1 MSVTTTPGKG
11 VKISLNA
18 YARLRISRTGP
29 DFWYIDNQKL
39 LCEKLAPFLPRM
51 DYDSSDNSVTAQ
63 RIESG
68 KEKLGDSV
76 AANPNFSNVPA
87 DQVRLLRAVIAG
99 FLQELTEHPSSSP
112 MGRLGE
118 AFTLPI
124 PSKAPELYRLYG
136 TGKNKKLAIIWG
148 VSKTDSAGN
157 EDINSVA
164 TLQQMLH
171 ILPNPRK
178 ENPFIMLIV
187 NTIET
192 ICKLPR
198 NVRFTLLGI
207 VVALIVLMSWVCCS
221 SDSEGAI
228 PPQPAGQPTTGMQP
242 AGQPTTGMQTAGQ
255 PTTGIQPAGQPT
267 TGMQPAG
274 QPTTGI
280 QPVGQP
286 TTGMQPAGQPAIRL
300 SVGNMPCEISVSN
313 IKQANDGNIHITFKV
328 SYLNH
333 QQPYK
338 VYIDKQEVTKGTITL
353 AYKKYPKKINVSAIP
368 TKGASPINAELT
380 ISEN

>member
-1 MSVTTTPGKG
+1 MSVTTIPGKG
-11 VKISLNA
+11 VKISLNE
-18 YARLRISRTGP
+18 YARLQISRTGP

-178 ENPFIMLIV
+178 ENPFIILIV
-187 NTIET
+187 NMVET

-198 NVRFTLLGI
+198 NVRFAILGI
-207 VVALIVLMSWVCCS
+207 AFALIVLLSWVCCS

-228 PPQPAGQPTTGMQP
+228 PPQPAGQPTISAQPVGQPTISAQP
-242 AGQPTTGMQTAGQ
+242 AGQPTTS
-255 PTTGIQPAGQPT
+255 
-267 TGMQPAG
+267 
-274 QPTTGI
+274 
-280 QPVGQP
+280 
-286 TTGMQPAGQPAIRL
+286 MQPAGQPAIRL

-328 SYLNH
+328 SYLNN
-333 QQPYK
+333 QKPYK
-338 VYIDKQEVTKGTITL
+338 VFIAKQEVTKGTITL
-353 AYKKYPKKINVSAIP
+353 AYKKYPKKISVSAIP
-368 TKGASPINAELT
+368 TEGAPPINAELT

>member
-242 AGQPTTGMQTAGQ
+242 AGQP
-255 PTTGIQPAGQPT
+255 
-267 TGMQPAG
+267 
-274 QPTTGI
+274 
-280 QPVGQP
+280 
-286 TTGMQPAGQPAIRL
+286 AIRL

>member
-1 MSVTTTPGKG
+1 MSVTTIPGKG
-11 VKISLNA
+11 VKISLNE
-18 YARLRISRTGP
+18 YARLQISRTGP

-187 NTIET
+187 NMVET

-198 NVRFTLLGI
+198 NVRFAILGI
-207 VVALIVLMSWVCCS
+207 AVALIVLLSWVCCS

-228 PPQPAGQPTTGMQP
+228 PSQPAGQPTISAQPVGQPTSNMQP
-242 AGQPTTGMQTAGQ
+242 AGQPTTS
-255 PTTGIQPAGQPT
+255 
-267 TGMQPAG
+267 
-274 QPTTGI
+274 
-280 QPVGQP
+280 
-286 TTGMQPAGQPAIRL
+286 MQPAGQPAIRL

-313 IKQANDGNIHITFKV
+313 IKQANDGKIHITFKV
-328 SYLNH
+328 SYLNN
-333 QQPYK
+333 QKPYK
-338 VYIDKQEVTKGTITL
+338 VFIAKQEVTKGTITL
-353 AYKKYPKKINVSAIP
+353 AYNQYPKKISVSAIP
-368 TKGASPINAELT
+368 TEGAPPINAELT

>member
-1 MSVTTTPGKG
+1 MSVTTIPGKG
-11 VKISLNA
+11 VKISLNE
-18 YARLRISRTGP
+18 YARLQISRTGP

-51 DYDSSDNSVTAQ
+51 DYDTSDNSVTAQ

-187 NTIET
+187 NMVET

-198 NVRFTLLGI
+198 NVRFAILGI
-207 VVALIVLMSWVCCS
+207 AVALIVLLSWVCCS

-228 PPQPAGQPTTGMQP
+228 PPQPAGQPTISAQPVGQPTISAQP
-242 AGQPTTGMQTAGQ
+242 AGQPTTS
-255 PTTGIQPAGQPT
+255 
-267 TGMQPAG
+267 
-274 QPTTGI
+274 
-280 QPVGQP
+280 
-286 TTGMQPAGQPAIRL
+286 MQPAGQPAIRL

-328 SYLNH
+328 SYLNN
-333 QQPYK
+333 QKPYK
-338 VYIDKQEVTKGTITL
+338 VFIAKQEVTKGTITL
-353 AYKKYPKKINVSAIP
+353 AYKKYPKKISVSAIP
-368 TKGASPINAELT
+368 TEGAPPINAELT

>member
-1 MSVTTTPGKG
+1 MVPLHELSNCHIYNTKLPHLLHPSMSVTSIPGKG
-11 VKISLNA
+11 VKISLNE
-18 YARLRISRTGP
+18 YARLQISRTGP

-187 NTIET
+187 NMVET

-198 NVRFTLLGI
+198 NVRFAILGI
-207 VVALIVLMSWVCCS
+207 AVALIVLLSWVCCS

-228 PPQPAGQPTTGMQP
+228 PSQPAGQPTTSMQP
-242 AGQPTTGMQTAGQ
+242 AGQS
-255 PTTGIQPAGQPT
+255 
-267 TGMQPAG
+267 
-274 QPTTGI
+274 
-280 QPVGQP
+280 
-286 TTGMQPAGQPAIRL
+286 AIRL
-300 SVGNMPCEISVSN
+300 SVDNMPCEISVSN

-328 SYLNH
+328 SYQNN
-333 QQPYK
+333 QKPYK
-338 VYIDKQEVTKGTITL
+338 VFIAKQEVTKGTITL
-353 AYKKYPKKINVSAIP
+353 AYKKYPKKISVSAIP
-368 TKGASPINAELT
+368 TEGASPINAELT